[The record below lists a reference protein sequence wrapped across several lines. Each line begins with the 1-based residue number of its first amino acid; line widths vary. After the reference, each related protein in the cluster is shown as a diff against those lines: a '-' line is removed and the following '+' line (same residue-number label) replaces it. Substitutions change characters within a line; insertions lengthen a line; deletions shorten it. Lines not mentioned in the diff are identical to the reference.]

1 MGRVPVLQDHSR
13 HPRVPRSETARLLF
27 RASGPPCFQVNR
39 SWVRS
44 RGTRKA
50 TPHLLAEFA
59 VGVPMHPPIAE
70 NQAEVILPV
79 VFAPLGSSSF
89 FGVFV
94 QTSTNTVM
102 VCSPI
107 SSPTSRG
114 FCTVKRRRFN
124 DLGEMKTCLQSRCS
138 PS

>member
-1 MGRVPVLQDHSR
+1 MG
-13 HPRVPRSETARLLF
+13 TF
-27 RASGPPCFQVNR
+27 
-39 SWVRS
+39 SW
-44 RGTRKA
+44 TRKA

-94 QTSTNTVM
+94 QTWTKY
-102 VCSPI
+102 
-107 SSPTSRG
+107 RYG
-114 FCTVKRRRFN
+114 
-124 DLGEMKTCLQSRCS
+124 L
-138 PS
+138 